1 MAQRPV
7 SSVPLPVMAM
17 LVFCL
22 AAQIGW
28 RSQQGLPL
36 ARAQDLPPVPAAESY
51 RLTGLGDPLPL
62 AQATA
67 MWLQAFDNQPGVS
80 VPYRELDF
88 ERAVGW
94 LDLILELDPKAQ
106 APLLVA
112 SHIYGEVPDP
122 HRQRIMLDFVARQF
136 EIDPINRWPWM
147 AHVTIV
153 AKHKLK
159 DDELAL
165 RFARR
170 LRHFGEQHPEQVPA
184 WARQMEIVVLT
195 DMGQEEAAKVLIGGL
210 LQSGRIKDET
220 ELRLLSQRLEPPG
233 NPSTHPGNP
242 PASK

>member
-88 ERAVGW
+88 EPCTHVR
-94 LDLILELDPKAQ
+94 
-106 APLLVA
+106 PLLVHPPA
-112 SHIYGEVPDP
+112 LHIRNYNF
-122 HRQRIMLDFVARQF
+122 H
-136 EIDPINRWPWM
+136 
-147 AHVTIV
+147 H
-153 AKHKLK
+153 
-159 DDELAL
+159 
-165 RFARR
+165 
-170 LRHFGEQHPEQVPA
+170 
-184 WARQMEIVVLT
+184 
-195 DMGQEEAAKVLIGGL
+195 
-210 LQSGRIKDET
+210 
-220 ELRLLSQRLEPPG
+220 RLLGCTYVQIKAAINNRVGRHANEFK
-233 NPSTHPGNP
+233 STGCI
-242 PASK
+242 